1 MFFIVVFVAVSYL
14 IFFFTNY
21 MKKKTTLFLP
31 CKYRTGS
38 KKVGSPVKPCVY
50 PKIIDSL

>member
-31 CKYRTGS
+31 CKYRTDS
-38 KKVGSPVKPCVY
+38 KKVLQI
-50 PKIIDSL
+50 KI